1 MMSVVA
7 FLSRARIGSYDD
19 AIALADQIGGAPDT
33 AAVRRYTSRGGVNV
47 NLGQQVADGL
57 GVFGRAGIANG
68 NVEPYEFADIDR
80 TASVGA
86 SFSGKRWGRPDD
98 TFGIAGDDT
107 FGIAGDDTFG
117 IAGVVNGIS
126 SAHQAY
132 LNAGG
137 LGILVGDGR
146 LPHPGLE
153 QILKTYYSF
162 PVGDWRVTA
171 DYQLIVNPAYN
182 HDRGPVS
189 IIGTRLHMQF

>member
-1 MMSVVA
+1 M
-7 FLSRARIGSYDD
+7 
-19 AIALADQIGGAPDT
+19 
-33 AAVRRYTSRGGVNV
+33 NV
-47 NLGQQVADGL
+47 NLGQQVADGI
-57 GVFGRAGIANG
+57 GIFARAGFADG
-68 NVEPYEFADIDR
+68 NVEPYEFTDIDR

-98 TFGIAGDDT
+98 N
-107 FGIAGDDTFG
+107 FG

-126 SAHQAY
+126 SVHQAY

-153 QILKTYYSF
+153 QILETYYSF

-182 HDRGPVS
+182 RDRGPVS
-189 IIGTRLHMQF
+189 VIGARLRTQF